1 MMEEP
6 CRTALNLSSSTL
18 QLDFLLGISTC
29 LDGFDEVFDITTFR
43 PYCLICFYELFD
55 PLLGQEGEGFLFL
68 CNNVSV
74 VVEDGDFILCW
85 LFLMFQQKLL
95 NVFAAFKDVLLVTE
109 PKDLLSPLLP
119 TVSLTQRK
127 LCSCVYHYFLVAL

>member
-1 MMEEP
+1 MEEP

-43 PYCLICFYELFD
+43 PYCLVCFYELLD

-109 PKDLLSPLLP
+109 PKDLLSP
-119 TVSLTQRK
+119 
-127 LCSCVYHYFLVAL
+127 